1 MEITEQMKEMA
12 LSLVEELNG
21 KSAGSSH
28 AIELH
33 DDGFVDIVRHT
44 ESGMRVLCAISLGLF
59 RQMTESDSVRQ
70 LMVKNILRVL
80 KGGELAAIRR
90 RECKVPQGDPRAE
103 G

>member
-12 LSLVEELNG
+12 VSLAEELNG

-33 DDGFVDIVRHT
+33 DDYVDIVRHVA
-44 ESGMRVLCAISLGLF
+44 GIRVLCAVSLGIF
-59 RQMTESDSVRQ
+59 RQMMEDESVRR
-70 LMVKNILRVL
+70 LIVKNILRVL
-80 KGGELAAIRR
+80 KAGELEAIRR
-90 RECKVPQGDPRAE
+90 RERTGQQGDPSAE